1 MLSFGICFLRV
12 PSLIS
17 PPEPA
22 APSPSL
28 PDPAFERGC
37 REKLEGLREI
47 AGRDPSGADD
57 EGGRRFGEVGREGG
71 WMGCEP
77 ALPSN
82 IRCFFRDDSFPLA
95 SEMLGEPGRLRDL
108 ELVEGS
114 GCLLK
119 RPDGVFVPRVEA
131 SEGALDFLAFSWSDA
146 LAFLSASFL
155 RSSSFSISVAV
166 SSDSLCS
173 ELVVILTR

>member
-1 MLSFGICFLRV
+1 
-12 PSLIS
+12 
-17 PPEPA
+17 
-22 APSPSL
+22 
-28 PDPAFERGC
+28 
-37 REKLEGLREI
+37 
-47 AGRDPSGADD
+47 
-57 EGGRRFGEVGREGG
+57 
-71 WMGCEP
+71 MGCEP

-82 IRCFFRDDSFPLA
+82 IRCFFRDDSLPLA
-95 SEMLGEPGRLRDL
+95 SEILGEPGRLRDL
-108 ELVEGS
+108 ELVEGG

-173 ELVVILTR
+173 ESVRNTY